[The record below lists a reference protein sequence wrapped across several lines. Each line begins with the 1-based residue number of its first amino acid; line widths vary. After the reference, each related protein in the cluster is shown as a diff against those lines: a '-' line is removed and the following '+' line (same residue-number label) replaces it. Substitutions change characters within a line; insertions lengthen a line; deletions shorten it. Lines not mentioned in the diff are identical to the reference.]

1 MLDSKMMKKKKKS
14 PFIIY
19 SDLESI
25 LVPEDNGKQNSEQ
38 SYTNTYQKHIAYS
51 HGYKLICD
59 DEKFSKPF
67 KRYSS
72 EDAVKNFINSKIEE
86 SKYCS
91 EMMKTY
97 SNKELV
103 MTKDISGIR
112 AGRRGRAPP
121 FSAIS
126 FFCNHFEEL
135 QTMLTEVKLII
146 NNALLI
152 HKYYQNKFNTQ

>member
-1 MLDSKMMKKKKKS
+1 MMKKKKKS

-103 MTKDISGIR
+103 MTKDRSGIR
-112 AGRRGRAPP
+112 AGRRGVRP
-121 FSAIS
+121 FFLQSLFFAITLK
-126 FFCNHFEEL
+126 NY
-135 QTMLTEVKLII
+135 KLC
-146 NNALLI
+146 
-152 HKYYQNKFNTQ
+152 

>member
-1 MLDSKMMKKKKKS
+1 M
-14 PFIIY
+14 
-19 SDLESI
+19 EST

-38 SYTNTYQKHIAYS
+38 SYTNTYQKYIAYS

-72 EDAVKNFINSKIEE
+72 EDTIKNFINSKIEE

-97 SNKELV
+97 SNIELV
-103 MTKDISGIR
+103 MTKDRSGIR
-112 AGRRGRAPP
+112 AGRRGVRP
-121 FSAIS
+121 FFLQSLFFAITLK
-126 FFCNHFEEL
+126 NY
-135 QTMLTEVKLII
+135 KLC
-146 NNALLI
+146 
-152 HKYYQNKFNTQ
+152 

>member
-51 HGYKLICD
+51 HGFKLICD
-59 DEKFSKPF
+59 DEKFNKPF

-103 MTKDISGIR
+103 MTKDRSGIR
-112 AGRRGRAPP
+112 AGRRGVRP
-121 FSAIS
+121 FFLQSLFFAITLK
-126 FFCNHFEEL
+126 NY
-135 QTMLTEVKLII
+135 KLC
-146 NNALLI
+146 
-152 HKYYQNKFNTQ
+152 

>member
-1 MLDSKMMKKKKKS
+1 MMKKKKKS

-51 HGYKLICD
+51 HGFKLICD
-59 DEKFSKPF
+59 DEKFNKPF

-103 MTKDISGIR
+103 MTKDRSGIR
-112 AGRRGRAPP
+112 AGRRGVRP
-121 FSAIS
+121 FFLQSLFFAITLK
-126 FFCNHFEEL
+126 NY
-135 QTMLTEVKLII
+135 KLC
-146 NNALLI
+146 
-152 HKYYQNKFNTQ
+152 

>member
-1 MLDSKMMKKKKKS
+1 MMKKKKKKS

-19 SDLESI
+19 SDLEST

-38 SYTNTYQKHIAYS
+38 SYTNTYKKYIAYS

-59 DEKFSKPF
+59 DEKFNKPF

-103 MTKDISGIR
+103 MTKDRSGIR
-112 AGRRGRAPP
+112 AGRRGVRP
-121 FSAIS
+121 FFLQSLFFAITLK
-126 FFCNHFEEL
+126 NY
-135 QTMLTEVKLII
+135 KLC
-146 NNALLI
+146 
-152 HKYYQNKFNTQ
+152 

>member
-1 MLDSKMMKKKKKS
+1 M
-14 PFIIY
+14 
-19 SDLESI
+19 ESI

-51 HGYKLICD
+51 HGFKLICD
-59 DEKFSKPF
+59 DEKFNKPF

-103 MTKDISGIR
+103 MTKDRSGIR
-112 AGRRGRAPP
+112 AGRRGVRP
-121 FSAIS
+121 FFLQSLFFAITLK
-126 FFCNHFEEL
+126 NY
-135 QTMLTEVKLII
+135 KLC
-146 NNALLI
+146 
-152 HKYYQNKFNTQ
+152 